1 MMKAFCKCMGLA
13 VLAAAMFAACTMEE
27 LPVDESIIE
36 EPVTGPTSI
45 HVTVGAGIAADPA
58 TKSEVVMEDG
68 ARVLKF
74 TAGDRLYVYGRIG
87 STQYFVAG
95 FLSMVGSP
103 SADGKKA
110 TFAGDITVYLL
121 RSLTQFQIIDNYNFD
136 DRDPLAGTTATLV
149 HSSMEEEDYYIKPD
163 KRIQFT
169 VNNGVDV
176 ETMMTKYLTVTG
188 EYNGGTKSYS
198 LGSNEAIFNCIL
210 TGLAGSHTYDFFF
223 GYNDAV
229 FYETANG
236 SFTTDE
242 NGIAQFAFPAE
253 ALTQQSWGLW
263 VSDENGFDAT
273 IDLGD
278 RVFENKIYNLRRN
291 YGNAAFGKYI
301 DLSQL
306 TDSDFFDLDTHNYRV
321 KDGDVL
327 TGEFLADGDLYI
339 EANAKVTLAGVTHH
353 AADYRCGL
361 ICEGSADIILAEGT
375 TNYFTAG
382 SGGGLDG
389 IVMNGKG
396 DEKTYVTISGSGTL
410 LVSGGAGCCGI
421 GAASGNQNIII
432 NGGIIEAT
440 GGAGAAGIGGSADY
454 AFGDITINGGTV
466 KATGGTEAAGIG
478 SGTFANSMHPLT
490 CGNITINGGTVD
502 ATGGA
507 GAAGIGCGDAWA
519 MRCGAITISNQV
531 TSVTARRGESV
542 QLGSSP
548 QYPSCIGKPA
558 LSRTSPGDITFGSML
573 VFSYEFQG
581 WYKSSTDYTAPSLPA
596 GTYGGLKLEISNPDG
611 DEHDEV
617 WTLTPVSLTQ

>member
-1 MMKAFCKCMGLA
+1 MKAFCKCMCLA
-13 VLAAAMFAACTMEE
+13 VLAAAMFAACTVEE
-27 LPVDESIIE
+27 LPVDDPVIE
-36 EPVTGPTSI
+36 EPVTEPTSI
-45 HVTVGAGIAADPA
+45 HVTVSAGIAADPA

-68 ARVLKF
+68 ARMLKF
-74 TAGDRLYVYGRIG
+74 TAGDRLYVYGQIG
-87 STQYFVAG
+87 SSKYFVAG

-121 RSLTQFQIIDNYNFD
+121 RSPNQFQIIDNYNFD

-198 LGSNEAIFNCIL
+198 LGSNKAIFNCVL
-210 TGLAGSHTYDFFF
+210 TGLAGSQTYDFFF

-236 SFTTDE
+236 SFTTDG

-278 RVFENKIYNLRRN
+278 RAFENKIYNVRRN

-301 DLSQL
+301 DLSQINT
-306 TDSDFFDLDTHNYRV
+306 TDYFV

-327 TGEFLADGDLYI
+327 TGEYLSDGDLYI

-353 AADYRCGL
+353 AGDEYGGL
-361 ICEGSADIILAEGT
+361 FCEGSADIILAEGK
-375 TNYFTAG
+375 TNDLTRG
-382 SGGGLDG
+382 SSDAFDG
-389 IVMNGKG
+389 ILMWEKG
-396 DEKTYVTISGSGTL
+396 DEKTYLTISGSGTL
-410 LVSGGAGCCGI
+410 LVSGGDGCCGI
-421 GAASGNQNIII
+421 GGLSGNQNIII
-432 NGGIIEAT
+432 NGGYIEAT
-440 GGAGAAGIGGSADY
+440 GGAGAAGIGGGFNTG
-454 AFGDITINGGTV
+454 FG
-466 KATGGTEAAGIG
+466 E
-478 SGTFANSMHPLT
+478 
-490 CGNITINGGTVD
+490 ITINGGTVD

-507 GAAGIGCGDAWA
+507 GAAGIGCGYAHG
-519 MRCGAITISNQV
+519 MHCGAITISNQV

-542 QLGSSP
+542 QPGSSP
-548 QYPSCIGKPA
+548 QYPSCIGKSA
-558 LSRTSPGDITFGSML
+558 ETSFPGDITFGSML
-573 VFSYEFQG
+573 VYSSAPTSKG
-581 WYKSSTDYTAPSLPA
+581 WYKSSTDYTAPSLLA
-596 GTYGGLKLEISNPDG
+596 GTYGGLNLEITNPDG

-617 WTLTPVSLTQ
+617 WTLTPVPVPE